1 MDDSSDARARTS
13 ERVSASAPMGGD
25 LEPPR
30 DGVERASGVE
40 RVARA
45 AGRAMDGGARSTSTH
60 GMSRR
65 QPSGSRGAS
74 GARASGK
81 RETSRLEM
89 LEALGRELDET
100 ESLVF
105 DAGAARRDAREDS
118 RGQNDRAREA
128 SGSGTATTSMVG
140 AFFGDAQERSRAG
153 RASTEFYGADDGDAD
168 EEMAPPTPSGKST
181 HGMFASFRRPK
192 RVRWSATTI
201 AVCVCVGVMA
211 FFSASESREQRAM
224 RHIHL
229 SSLSEL
235 SCENAFIPARAQGS
249 QDTPVSRVIAATDH
263 VYILTS
269 QNCDSP
275 NVTIRVPQEF
285 ADKASCVSGRVLD
298 RCASTASGVWYESHY
313 TRVSMSHGMIIKHAQ
328 ESGFAHITV
337 MEEDTVL
344 NDDVGLTPETEK
356 DVLALLADEFTAE
369 TSTLGRVEVATDRDT
384 GASEAWKI
392 IRPAFRPHLFE
403 RFEARPSSNGKGFVE
418 VTVGVLDELK
428 CPSQCHCRN
437 SRLNGQL
444 CQLHASGCDLRS
456 SDMYFLNNRAYDEM
470 LTTLFTATD
479 DTIIDHFVLQNIDKT
494 WLLHPS
500 LTVQGHLDISNV
512 LQHRVQEL
520 FETKC
525 VK

>member
-1 MDDSSDARARTS
+1 
-13 ERVSASAPMGGD
+13 
-25 LEPPR
+25 
-30 DGVERASGVE
+30 
-40 RVARA
+40 
-45 AGRAMDGGARSTSTH
+45 
-60 GMSRR
+60 
-65 QPSGSRGAS
+65 
-74 GARASGK
+74 
-81 RETSRLEM
+81 
-89 LEALGRELDET
+89 
-100 ESLVF
+100 
-105 DAGAARRDAREDS
+105 
-118 RGQNDRAREA
+118 
-128 SGSGTATTSMVG
+128 
-140 AFFGDAQERSRAG
+140 
-153 RASTEFYGADDGDAD
+153 
-168 EEMAPPTPSGKST
+168 
-181 HGMFASFRRPK
+181 
-192 RVRWSATTI
+192 
-201 AVCVCVGVMA
+201 
-211 FFSASESREQRAM
+211 M

-229 SSLSEL
+229 STHSEL
-235 SCENAFIPARAQGS
+235 SSENAFVPARAQGS
-249 QDTPVSRVIAATDH
+249 QNTPVSRIIAATDH

-285 ADKASCVSGRVLD
+285 VDKTSCVSGRVLD

-328 ESGFAHITV
+328 ENGFAHITV

-356 DVLALLADEFTAE
+356 DVLALLADEFTPEA
-369 TSTLGRVEVATDRDT
+369 STLGRVEVATDRDT

-403 RFEARPSSNGKGFVE
+403 RFEARPSASGKSFVE

>member
-1 MDDSSDARARTS
+1 MDVSSDARARTR
-13 ERVSASAPMGGD
+13 ERASASARVGED
-25 LEPPR
+25 LETER
-30 DGVERASGVE
+30 DGVERACAVE
-40 RVARA
+40 TVARA
-45 AGRAMDGGARSTSTH
+45 AVRAMDGGARSTATRGASVLP
-60 GMSRR
+60 
-65 QPSGSRGAS
+65 PSGSRGAS
-74 GARASGK
+74 GAHASGK
-81 RETSRLEM
+81 RETSRLEL
-89 LEALGRELDET
+89 LEALERELDET
-100 ESLVF
+100 ESLVL
-105 DAGAARRDAREDS
+105 DAGARRRDARADS
-118 RGQNDRAREA
+118 RQGKDHAREA
-128 SGSGTATTSMVG
+128 SGSGTAPTPVIG
-140 AFFGDAQERSRAG
+140 AFFGDARERARGVRA
-153 RASTEFYGADDGDAD
+153 ATDLYGTTDADAD
-168 EEMAPPTPSGKST
+168 EEMAPPTPSGQST
-181 HGMFASFRRPK
+181 DGMFASLRKPK

-201 AVCVCVGVMA
+201 AACVCACVMA
-211 FFSASESREQRAM
+211 LFSASESREQRAM
-224 RHIHL
+224 RRIHL
-229 SSLSEL
+229 STLSEL
-235 SCENAFIPARAQGS
+235 SCENAFVPARAQGS
-249 QDTPVSRVIAATDH
+249 QNTPVSRIIAATDH

-285 ADKASCVSGRVLD
+285 VDKTSCVSGRVLD

-328 ESGFAHITV
+328 ENGFAHITV

-356 DVLALLADEFTAE
+356 DVLALLADEFTPEA
-369 TSTLGRVEVATDRDT
+369 STLGRVEVATDRDT

-403 RFEARPSSNGKGFVE
+403 RFEARPSASGKSFVE